1 MTRIAVLDDDK
12 QCLDQL
18 VEHATHY
25 LDAHGGGHVDAFG
38 SPDDLLAA
46 HRPGAYDLLI
56 FDCVFDKDR
65 RSGVDVL
72 LELRRRGDTT
82 PAVLVT
88 SSPDYAIS
96 GYAAGVRAYVLKPVT
111 YGRLAAE
118 LDRLGVALTT
128 PPRPQSALRLPS
140 GDVVNPETIAFAQA
154 DRHYISIYD
163 SAGTPT
169 RIRMPFGQFE
179 EELTAWPQ
187 LYHANRGLL
196 VNLDFVSRLDG
207 GDFVLFDGTRLP
219 VARRQLSQAREAL
232 ADRGFKRLRDGER
245 L

>member
-1 MTRIAVLDDDK
+1 MTRIAVLDDDR

-25 LDAHGGGHVDAFG
+25 LDAHGGGHVDAFD
-38 SPDDLLAA
+38 SPDEFLLA
-46 HRPGAYDLLI
+46 HRPGAYDLLV

-96 GYAAGVRAYVLKPVT
+96 GYAADVRAYVLKPVT

-140 GDVVNPETIAFAQA
+140 GDVISPETIAYAQA
-154 DRHYISIYD
+154 DRHYICIYD
-163 SAGTPT
+163 SAGVPT

-179 EELTAWPQ
+179 EELAAWPQ

>member
-1 MTRIAVLDDDK
+1 MTRIAVLDDDR

-25 LDAHGGGHVDAFG
+25 LDAHGGGHVDAFD
-38 SPDDLLAA
+38 SPDEFLLA
-46 HRPGAYDLLI
+46 HRPGAYDLLV

-96 GYAAGVRAYVLKPVT
+96 GYAADVRAYVLKPVT

-128 PPRPQSALRLPS
+128 PPPDR
-140 GDVVNPETIAFAQA
+140 NP
-154 DRHYISIYD
+154 RSD
-163 SAGTPT
+163 SPAVT
-169 RIRMPFGQFE
+169 
-179 EELTAWPQ
+179 
-187 LYHANRGLL
+187 
-196 VNLDFVSRLDG
+196 S
-207 GDFVLFDGTRLP
+207 
-219 VARRQLSQAREAL
+219 
-232 ADRGFKRLRDGER
+232 
-245 L
+245 